1 MPSRTI
7 DTTVDIN
14 ADKDAVWDVL
24 TDFASYK
31 EWNPVMRI
39 EGVPEVDTKLVVHL
53 TGAGGH
59 GMTFKPKVLAATPG
73 KELRWLGKLGLRGIA
88 AGEHYFI
95 LTTDDDGTTRV
106 NHAERYSGAL
116 LALATDSSANRWRC
130 L

>member
-39 EGVPEVDTKLVVHL
+39 EGTPEVGTKLVPVE
-53 TGAGGH
+53 TS
-59 GMTFKPKVLAATPG
+59 FLA
-73 KELRWLGKLGLRGIA
+73 
-88 AGEHYFI
+88 EHV
-95 LTTDDDGTTRV
+95 D
-106 NHAERYSGAL
+106 A
-116 LALATDSSANRWRC
+116 
-130 L
+130 

>member
-1 MPSRTI
+1 M
-7 DTTVDIN
+7 
-14 ADKDAVWDVL
+14 
-24 TDFASYK
+24 
-31 EWNPVMRI
+31 
-39 EGVPEVDTKLVVHL
+39 
-53 TGAGGH
+53 TGNAGGA
-59 GMTFKPKVLAATPG
+59 MSFKPNVLAATLG
-73 KELRWLGKLGLRGIA
+73 KELRWLGRLGLRGIA